1 MGFIIRKTGRKAQ
14 IAIEFMMIVA
24 LAMVVI
30 LAFTGVLY
38 YLSFNYSE
46 EKNINR
52 LRDLGYSLQN
62 ELILAS
68 EVEYGYERTIII
80 PEKIGTV
87 AYSISQTTTDIVLRY
102 KETEL
107 VFPIP
112 AVTNSFSK
120 GCNIV
125 TKDINGNVTISS
137 C

>member
-1 MGFIIRKTGRKAQ
+1 MGFITTRKAQ
-14 IAIEFMMIVA
+14 IAIEFMSIVG
-24 LAMVVI
+24 LAMLVVVV
-30 LAFTGVLY
+30 FTGVLY
-38 YLSFNYSE
+38 YLSYTYSE

-68 EVEYGYERTIII
+68 EVEYGYERTLTI
-80 PEKIGTV
+80 PDKIEGTG
-87 AYSISQTTTDIVLRY
+87 YSISQTTTNLVLRY
-102 KETEL
+102 KQTEL

-112 AVTNSFSK
+112 QVTSSLSK
-120 GCNIV
+120 GCNKV